1 MAREEPMEAVAT
13 ARVKVVALAVGV
25 VARMAV
31 AMAAATEEAV
41 MVKEARVGVVS
52 VMECEVEEMVAKDKA
67 TAEHAGRT
75 GSRCTGG
82 PAP

>member
-41 MVKEARVGVVS
+41 MVEEARVGVVS
-52 VMECEVEEMVAKDKA
+52 VMECEVEEMVAKHKA

-82 PAP
+82 HAP